1 MLYGSLADATARSPA
16 LAAALLAD
24 GLVEVLFAD
33 LAGEASEWEHRIPEP
48 QVSWGS
54 NIRWWHETGAV
65 YLVRGQGAHAVGSLQ
80 QTR

>member
-33 LAGEASEWEHRIPEP
+33 LAGEASEGEHRIPEP

-54 NIRWWHETGAV
+54 SMGLA
-65 YLVRGQGAHAVGSLQ
+65 
-80 QTR
+80 